1 MVLNLNMQAFSANS
15 FDSPYYGGMKTGRPC
30 KEREYPF
37 GARLHAAREA
47 LGLSQAE
54 VAAKLCMNQASYGA
68 WERDPV
74 ALRPDQIQ
82 KLAEVLNVSVEHLF
96 GEDEKKQ
103 HKGGP
108 VGKAR
113 RIFEELS
120 KIPRSQQTHV
130 LTVVEGF
137 IKQHVAAQ

>member
-1 MVLNLNMQAFSANS
+1 MQAFSVNYLG
-15 FDSPYYGGMKTGRPC
+15 SPYYGSMKTGRPC
-30 KEREYPF
+30 KQREYPF

-54 VAAKLCMNQASYGA
+54 VADKLGINQASYGA

-74 ALRPDQIQ
+74 ALRPEQIQ
-82 KLAEVLNVSVEHLF
+82 KLAEVLSVSVEHLF

-137 IKQHVAAQ
+137 VRQYANGHAAKAS

>member
-1 MVLNLNMQAFSANS
+1 
-15 FDSPYYGGMKTGRPC
+15 
-30 KEREYPF
+30 
-37 GARLHAAREA
+37 
-47 LGLSQAE
+47 
-54 VAAKLCMNQASYGA
+54 MNQASYGA